1 MVTFREIRDL
11 LAVECFENIIDEDE
25 FLLLYNL
32 NISKH
37 LDFPYDDYGRIDL
50 EEMDDSECVTV
61 KITEMFLFSEGG
73 WHDSGMLAESILRA
87 LLEHHAVSPWGM
99 PMSIYGDP
107 VYLIRTHPISHY
119 RNQWWIQTLR

>member
-50 EEMDDSECVTV
+50 DEIDDSECVTV
-61 KITEMFLFSEGG
+61 KITEMFLFSEG
-73 WHDSGMLAESILRA
+73 R
-87 LLEHHAVSPWGM
+87 
-99 PMSIYGDP
+99 
-107 VYLIRTHPISHY
+107 
-119 RNQWWIQTLR
+119 

>member
-11 LAVECFENIIDEDE
+11 LAVECFENVIDEDE
-25 FLLLYNL
+25 FLLLYDL

-50 EEMDDSECVTV
+50 DEMDDSECLTV
-61 KITEMFLFSEGG
+61 KITEIFMFSEGR

-87 LLEHHAVSPWGM
+87 LLEHHAVCPGGM
-99 PMSIYGDP
+99 PMSIYADP
-107 VYLIRTHPISHY
+107 VYPIRTHLIG
-119 RNQWWIQTLR
+119 

>member
-25 FLLLYNL
+25 FPLLYNL

-50 EEMDDSECVTV
+50 EEMDDSECLTV
-61 KITEMFLFSEGG
+61 KITEMFLFSEGR
-73 WHDSGMLAESILRA
+73 WHDSGMLAESILGA

-107 VYLIRTHPISHY
+107 VYLIRTDLISHY

>member
-25 FLLLYNL
+25 FLLLCDL

-37 LDFPYDDYGRIDL
+37 LDFPYDDYGWIDL
-50 EEMDDSECVTV
+50 DEIDDSECLTV
-61 KITEMFLFSEGG
+61 KITEMFLFSEGR
-73 WHDSGMLAESILRA
+73 WHDLGMLAESILRA

-107 VYLIRTHPISHY
+107 VYPIRTHLISHY
-119 RNQWWIQTLR
+119 RNQWWIQTFR